1 MEDSKAF
8 IIVDKVD
15 LYRMGI
21 SCVIQNL
28 HSQSNVMSAFSIKE
42 LKKMMEANPEATVI
56 LDFESLENDTLD
68 ELKEL
73 SSKHPL
79 INWLLTSEFIDE
91 SFLLTLSSSFEKAN
105 FVLKTNDYD
114 QIALAIKS
122 TYLGKKYVSSE
133 ALQILLNGHIRKSE
147 NLAKKGLLTPTE
159 QELIMLFAQGK
170 TAKEIAELRFLSY
183 HTVNTHRKNIFRKLD
198 VNNVQELIKY
208 ALKNGLVDLTEYYI

>member
-1 MEDSKAF
+1 MEDSKVF
-8 IIVDKVD
+8 IIVEKVD
-15 LYRMGI
+15 LYRLGI

-28 HSQSNVMSAFSIKE
+28 YTQSHVMSAFGFKE
-42 LKKMMEANPEATVI
+42 LKKMLESNPEAIVI
-56 LDFESLENDTLD
+56 ADIESLENDKLD
-68 ELKEL
+68 ELIEL
-73 SSKHPL
+73 SIFHHAT
-79 INWLLTSEFIDE
+79 NWLFTSEFLDE
-91 SFLLTLSSSFEKAN
+91 SFLVGLSTSFEKAN

-114 QIALAIKS
+114 QIASAIKS
-122 TYLGKKYVSSE
+122 TSAGKKYVSSE

-159 QELIMLFAQGK
+159 QELIILFAQGK